1 MATNT
6 SIKNAFARFWTHVS
20 TRVETAK
27 SEANEYTDNQI
38 TSAKSVLNTSINSAK
53 QEAINHSNDNLT
65 TAKNDATS
73 KANTALNSAKTYSDT
88 NLATAKTYT
97 NDKIAQYESV
107 QGGVNATLEGGIN
120 TLTQNLNQLNES
132 LGSAAHVDS
141 DVFTGYTDTQVAAA
155 EARAEGYAD
164 EAVRALEEKL
174 LDNPGGAIDSIYEL
188 RDAMQDNKD
197 AIDALREIGS
207 GKADIEHT
215 HTLSQI
221 TDNNKKL
228 NVPVDNN
235 GNPIVGQKG
244 YTLLAKGDGTTEWV
258 YFPKIYI
265 GSGEMP
271 EDFDIKLDPNAP
283 ALELDATLSIDG
295 AVADAGAVGTAIDKK
310 VDKNEFS
317 EETALAIATEMNMV
331 NPISDNNGSI
341 YTDEKGAV
349 YSL

>member
-73 KANTALNSAKTYSDT
+73 KANTALNSAKTYSNA

-97 NDKIAQYESV
+97 DDKIAQYESV

-132 LGSAAHVDS
+132 LGTAAHVDS

-155 EARAEGYAD
+155 KTRAEGYAD

-207 GKADIEHT
+207 GKADVEHT
-215 HTLSQI
+215 HTIDQI

-228 NVPVDNN
+228 DAPVDNN
-235 GNPIVGQKG
+235 GNVITGTKDYV
-244 YTLLAKGDGTTEWV
+244 LMSKGDGTTEWA
-258 YFPKIYI
+258 YQPKIYI
-265 GSGEMP
+265 GSGDLP
-271 EDFDIKLDPNAP
+271 EGYDIKLDPNAP
-283 ALELDATLSIDG
+283 SLKIDDTLSVEG
-295 AVADAGAVGTAIDKK
+295 AVADAKAVGDAIKSMATLYSGT
-310 VDKNEFS
+310 S
-317 EETALAIATEMNMV
+317 EPAASLGKDGDYYVLYTRVTE
-331 NPISDNNGSI
+331 
-341 YTDEKGAV
+341 
-349 YSL
+349 